1 MGLASVNKGRKRSAG
16 SASRK
21 RRKPGRALSS
31 TSLGEPMC
39 NWAEEDMQLM
49 DSSAPQ
55 QRNKFFAR
63 EIEVSAE
70 EFEECRELYLSSVKE
85 TGGEMPKEFAEI
97 DIAEDLSIRGGLRL
111 SGEKRSIDFGSRTG
125 AIPLHLRNSMNV
137 NGASSPTS
145 PVRLGASRDTVTS
158 ATF

>member
-1 MGLASVNKGRKRSAG
+1 M
-16 SASRK
+16 
-21 RRKPGRALSS
+21 
-31 TSLGEPMC
+31 
-39 NWAEEDMQLM
+39 
-49 DSSAPQ
+49 
-55 QRNKFFAR
+55 
-63 EIEVSAE
+63 SAE

-158 ATF
+158 ATSEGSTKRRGAPLARSSSIMLQMPKKEQRRSAGWTHFLPARPTRIPR